1 MLKDRLKEF
10 ESKASWLRKGVLHH
24 RGKHSSE
31 IRENTMKAM
40 EGAIR
45 DKLGVELDVRLTK
58 DNFVVVAHDDSLQRI
73 YGVDLK
79 ISELTYSEVCN
90 YTNGEI
96 PLFSDVLKEIDGKI
110 GVMVEVKS
118 MKVRKLVEQVYNI
131 LKDYKGEY
139 VVVSFNPYVLKLFRK
154 LDKSIIRGQLSYSY
168 KDSKINKAFKFCLS
182 HLLFNFISK
191 PHFIS
196 YGIENCDYKV
206 LDKMRKKGYFIIGWT
221 YRNNENKEQ
230 LIKFY
235 DNMIVEHIELREFK

>member
-10 ESKASWLRKGVLHH
+10 EKKASWLRNGVLYH
-24 RGKHSSE
+24 RGKHNSE

-79 ISELTYSEVCN
+79 ISELTYEEVCN
-90 YTNGEI
+90 YTNKEI

-110 GVMVEVKS
+110 GVMVEVKP
-118 MKVRKLVEQVYNI
+118 MNIRKLVEQVYSV

-168 KDSKINKAFKFCLS
+168 KDSKMNKAFKFCLS
-182 HLLFNFISK
+182 HLLFNFIS
-191 PHFIS
+191 
-196 YGIENCDYKV
+196 
-206 LDKMRKKGYFIIGWT
+206 
-221 YRNNENKEQ
+221 NN
-230 LIKFY
+230 
-235 DNMIVEHIELREFK
+235 